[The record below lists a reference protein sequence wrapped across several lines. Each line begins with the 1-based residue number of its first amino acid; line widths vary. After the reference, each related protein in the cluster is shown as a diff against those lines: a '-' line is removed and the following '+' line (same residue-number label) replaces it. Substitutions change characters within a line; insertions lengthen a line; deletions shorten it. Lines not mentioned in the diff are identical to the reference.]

1 MQNIFKLKS
10 FWLAAAAITIA
21 VFFALI
27 GANKNYQSQASV
39 LIIPKSQ
46 TAIQNANQIV
56 ENLKTL
62 PNLPY
67 FQNKISASGAEIKAE
82 RIGKSGIIKITVLGK
97 NKSEAQ
103 ILGDRAV
110 KTLITET
117 SRYYNI
123 KNDIDIRI
131 LGEST
136 IRYSAENYIWFL
148 FLVSLPI
155 GLVLSFLFFY
165 FIPRFEERK
174 IEFKLGLPKFNLK
187 NIPTKPEQKKE
198 NQPFFEQDFNFSSI
212 KKAAAPANLP
222 ISEEK
227 EEVKQEKK
235 APIIREATPEEVKER
250 LNKLLSGRL

>member
-1 MQNIFKLKS
+1 M
-10 FWLAAAAITIA
+10 IA

-27 GANKNYQSQASV
+27 GANKNYQSQVSV

-46 TAIQNANQIV
+46 AAIQNASQII

-67 FQNKISASGAEIKAE
+67 FQAKISANGAKIKTE
-82 RIGKSGIIKITVLGK
+82 RMDKSGIIKITVLGK

-131 LGEST
+131 LGEPT
-136 IRYSAENYIWFL
+136 IQYSAGNYIWFL
-148 FLVSLPI
+148 FLISLPT

-165 FIPRFEERK
+165 FIPRLEERK

-198 NQPFFEQDFNFSSI
+198 NQPFFEQDFDFSSI

-222 ISEEK
+222 ISEEAEFIPEQKK
-227 EEVKQEKK
+227 EEEIK
-235 APIIREATPEEVKER
+235 PIIREATPEEVKER